1 MIDIGVNGYTDVAE
15 FKLWADARG
24 YDYSAKTDEQIEQ
37 AITISGVDYIDSR
50 YRFKGDPVELV
61 QVMQLPTDEVSI
73 ADIALA
79 ANQAVWQ
86 QLNGA
91 LFADPAATTGATGDV
106 TMERKK
112 LDVLETEVQY
122 APGTRRTFALNN
134 TLIDSLLRKFVVG
147 GTCMGIYR
155 V

>member
-1 MIDIGVNGYTDVAE
+1 MIDIGVNGYIDVAE

-61 QVMQLPTDEVSI
+61 QMMQLPTDEVSI

>member
-1 MIDIGVNGYTDVAE
+1 MIDIGVNGYIDVAE

-24 YDYSAKTDEQIEQ
+24 YDYSAKTDQQIEQ
-37 AITISGVDYIDSR
+37 AITIASVDYIDTR
-50 YRFKGDPVELV
+50 YVFNGVKLDHAQPMG
-61 QVMQLPTDEVSI
+61 LPTDVVAV
-73 ADIALA
+73 ADISKAVC
-79 ANQAVWQ
+79 QAVWQ

-91 LFADPAATTGATGDV
+91 LFVDPATSTASGEV
-106 TMERKK
+106 LMERKK

>member
-1 MIDIGVNGYTDVAE
+1 MINIGVNGYIDVAE

-61 QVMQLPTDEVSI
+61 QMMQLPTDEVSI